1 MIVILGWCCWA
12 SMYKR
17 NYDSFWLYWLKV
29 SIFKRNHW
37 EIEVAT
43 ESQTIFKWSM
53 VISKLVKI
61 ISGVLNQDR
70 RFSVERTV
78 YFLILMAYIEFSG
91 TVYFQREDRIV
102 LARGQYSFLSGR
114 IFSTQN
120 CIYSHFQE
128 PMFYPKMMKL
138 SIFESADT

>member
-37 EIEVAT
+37 GIEVAT

-70 RFSVERTV
+70 RFSAERTV

-102 LARGQYSFLSGR
+102 SSRAAYFRPKTVYIP
-114 IFSTQN
+114 IFKN
-120 CIYSHFQE
+120 R
-128 PMFYPKMMKL
+128 MFYPKMMKL